1 MSGDVFCGHCLAD
14 GAVAF
19 HAERSHAGIMRA
31 RATAPARAAARALPG
46 KQIKPLK
53 PGSAPWL
60 RLMTGSK
67 MAAVVGLSPWES
79 PFSLWHR
86 MAGAID
92 GQADSAILR
101 RGHYLEPAILR
112 WLADQHPD
120 WTLLPG
126 GMWQHPDDSRFAA
139 SPDAMAWSP
148 TDGMRCIEAKTAA
161 NDEHW
166 GRPGSDEIPVGY
178 KVQVMWEMACSG
190 ARTTHIA
197 VLTSRLAF
205 AEYVIDYD
213 ADEVAFL
220 YDKAW
225 DFLASLPGGGAEVRP
240 DIDSHDS
247 TYQAVRHLHPDVDGQ
262 DVEIDR
268 DLAAAYC
275 SARHDLA
282 RAEAEATRT
291 KSLLADALGTGKR
304 ARFQDQTI
312 ARRQAKGDGIPFI
325 VAGKSLPTFTEA
337 AAA

>member
-67 MAAVVGLSPWES
+67 MAAVVGLSQWES

-112 WLADQHPD
+112 WLHDQHPD
-120 WTLLPG
+120 WVMLPG
-126 GMWQHPDDSRFAA
+126 GMWQHPDDARFAA

-178 KVQVMWEMACSG
+178 RVQVMWEMECSG
-190 ARTTHIA
+190 ASTTHVA
-197 VLTSRLAF
+197 VLSSRLTF
-205 AEYVIDYD
+205 NEYVVDHD
-213 ADEVAFL
+213 PATGAFL
-220 YDKAW
+220 RERAAA
-225 DFLASLPGGGAEVRP
+225 FLASLPGGGAEVRP
-240 DIDSHDS
+240 DIDSHDA
-247 TYQAVRHLHPDVDGQ
+247 TYEALRNLHPQIDGE
-262 DVEIDR
+262 DVEIGH
-268 DLAAAYC
+268 DLASAYC
-275 SARHDLA
+275 SARHGLA
-282 RAEAEATRT
+282 RAEAEETRT